1 MVPSAI
7 IFAKVRTNH
16 FHVSLVHYAPGL
28 YGGFMTWTP
37 PSPRVR
43 ELIRQCALIVVNPRA
58 EWLDEYDAAVLAA
71 SPTVAADP
79 ELAAAIIR
87 SNHANLYF
95 WGAANVRDP
104 GAPVP
109 PNTGPEPLAI
119 ARELVRRGIDAF
131 ALDAYRVGEGVAW
144 RRLLEIAFELTSDP
158 AELHELLDV
167 CSRSVSAFVDATL
180 AGIAAQIDSER
191 DELTRGTHAER
202 RETVALLLDGA
213 PIPQQRAETRLGYGL
228 SGPHT
233 AAVIWSEVSETD
245 LADLDRVA
253 EAFGSACGDPKP
265 LSVPASSATRWVW
278 AAGTPDG
285 GDVLPGLVRVAAPA
299 GAVRIAIGPTAYGV
313 DGFRRSHFDAITTQQ
328 MMARLHSTQQIA
340 QFADVELVALTTA
353 DPDRAAEF
361 VSRNLG
367 GLATTG
373 PELRETVR
381 VFVNEQCN
389 ASRAAARL
397 YLHRNTLL
405 RRLARADELLPGP
418 LAENSVAV
426 AVALDV
432 LRWQGNPTG

>member
-1 MVPSAI
+1 MHRRA
-7 IFAKVRTNH
+7 
-16 FHVSLVHYAPGL
+16 
-28 YGGFMTWTP
+28 YGELMAAWTL

-43 ELIRQCALIVVNPRA
+43 ELIRQCALVVVNPRA
-58 EWLDEYDAAVLAA
+58 EWLDEYDAAVLGAN
-71 SPTVAADP
+71 PTVSADP

-95 WGAANVRDP
+95 WGTANVRDP

-144 RRLLEIAFELTSDP
+144 RRLLEIAFGLTSDP

-180 AGIAAQIDSER
+180 AGIAAQIELER

-213 PIPQQRAETRLGYGL
+213 PIPRQRAESRLGYAL

-233 AAVIWSEVSETD
+233 AAVIWCEDSEAD
-245 LADLDRVA
+245 LSDLDRVA
-253 EAFGSACGDPKP
+253 TAFGQSCGDPKP
-265 LSVPASSATRWVW
+265 LSVLASSATRWVW
-278 AAGTPDG
+278 AAGSPDSTEG
-285 GDVLPGLVRVAAPA
+285 ISGLGDAAAPSS
-299 GAVRIAIGPTAYGV
+299 GIRIAIGPTAAGP

-328 MMARLHSTQQIA
+328 MMARLHSTQSIA

-367 GLATTG
+367 DLETAD
-373 PELRETVR
+373 PELHETVR

-405 RRLARADELLPGP
+405 RRLARADALLPRP
-418 LAENSVAV
+418 LADNSVAV

-432 LRWQGNPTG
+432 LRWHGNRTG